1 MKIIKVEYWS
11 VFEENGIHL
20 CDYDHCYCKWVTFGY
35 YSEDYDIEKIILKI
49 MNDMQSWNMNN
60 INISE
65 ITLNTSPIVSKEI
78 SDKYDI
84 TNKLN
89 VKRSK

>member
-1 MKIIKVEYWS
+1 
-11 VFEENGIHL
+11 
-20 CDYDHCYCKWVTFGY
+20 
-35 YSEDYDIEKIILKI
+35 